1 MAEKSEFLEEK
12 LESLKEEYSK
22 TKYNKATNKHLGIL
36 RRKIAEVRK
45 ELIESSKGKKGKGF
59 FVKKGGDATV
69 ALVGFPSTGK
79 STLINVLTGTS
90 SKTAQHA
97 FTTLEIIPGTL
108 VHRGAHIQ
116 VFDMPGIIEGASSG
130 LGGGRSVIS
139 ALRTADLVVFVIDV
153 LNPEALG
160 ILLNELSS
168 ARVYANK
175 QKPEVKIEKM
185 PINCGIVI
193 EKNSSSLPDRYVA
206 EILRGFNI
214 FNAHVKIESE
224 IDADSLIAIVS
235 GRAFYVKAIA
245 ALNKIDLTPDYRK
258 IAESISKKYGI
269 SVIPISASSNLNID
283 ALKDAIYNSIGIIT
297 IYMKPKGGNEEP
309 VIMRRG
315 ATVRDA
321 ALKVHTE
328 LQNELKCAYVSGPSA
343 KFSNQKVG
351 ANHVLMDGDTV
362 TFIK

>member
-1 MAEKSEFLEEK
+1 LAEKSDFLKEK

-36 RRKIAEVRK
+36 RRKIAEVKK
-45 ELIESSKGKKGKGF
+45 EIIESGKGKKGAGF
-59 FVKKGGDATV
+59 FVKKNGDATV

-108 VHRGAHIQ
+108 VYRGAHIQ
-116 VFDMPGIIEGASSG
+116 VFDMPGIIEGANTG

-139 ALRTADLVVFVIDV
+139 SLRAADLVVFVIDV
-153 LNPEALG
+153 LNPEAIS
-160 ILLNELSS
+160 ILLNELSA
-168 ARVYANK
+168 ARVYANRE
-175 QKPEVKIEKM
+175 KPDVKIERM
-185 PINCGIVI
+185 SINCGIVI
-193 EKNSSSLPDRYVA
+193 EKNRSLLPDRDIA

-214 FNAHVKIESE
+214 FNAHVKIDSE
-224 IDADSLIAIVS
+224 ISADDLIAIIS
-235 GRAFYVKAIA
+235 GRAFYVKAIV
-245 ALNKIDLTPDYRK
+245 ALNKIDLVSDYQK
-258 IAESISKKYGI
+258 IADSISKKYGI
-269 SVIPISASSNLNID
+269 KTIPISASSRLNIEQ
-283 ALKDAIYNSIGIIT
+283 LKDVIYESIGIIT
-297 IYMKPKGGNEEP
+297 IYMKPKGGKGEP
-309 VIMRRG
+309 VIMRKG

-321 ALKVHTE
+321 AAKVHTE

-343 KFSNQKVG
+343 KFNNQKVG
-351 ANHVLMDGDTV
+351 ANHVLLDGDIV